1 MTINSNNF
9 INSLNHRQKP
19 QVILKN
25 VIVEGV
31 LIKDTPVIN
40 DNRQFEDVVS
50 SDTLSKI
57 YKLIKMY
64 PDKKVIH
71 FDD

>member
-19 QVILKN
+19 QVILK
-25 VIVEGV
+25 
-31 LIKDTPVIN
+31 
-40 DNRQFEDVVS
+40 DVVS
-50 SDTLSKI
+50 IDTLSKI
-57 YKLIKMY
+57 YNLIKMY